1 MIDEI
6 TGLQLI
12 TTPHVCREELNY
24 LIQQME
30 CAELARIAFIG
41 GELSLSDYC
50 DILQLCN
57 INVDQYLLIVEENLT
72 TAKVL

>member
-1 MIDEI
+1 MIHEI

-12 TTPHVCREELNY
+12 TTPHVSREELNY

-30 CAELARIAFIG
+30 CAELARIAFVR

-57 INVDQYLLIVEENLT
+57 INVDQYLLTVEENLT